1 MKNTKE
7 KKMLKQND
15 IFQRNEKKIENQKY
29 EKRNET

>member
-29 EKRNET
+29 EIRNET